1 MPVHSVN
8 SEVVSLQMRNDTET
22 PKADRKTDPPQ
33 TDISLG
39 CQQGGVPIKTT
50 QTDNHTLSGSRL
62 FFAKIAKFCVPES
75 YVISLPISAKQTR
88 GREQTL
94 QSE

>member
-1 MPVHSVN
+1 MT
-8 SEVVSLQMRNDTET
+8 QKRQ
-22 PKADRKTDPPQ
+22 RQ
-33 TDISLG
+33 TG
-39 CQQGGVPIKTT
+39 R
-50 QTDNHTLSGSRL
+50 QTHLRQTYHLAANKEEFPLRRHRQIIILCLAPD